1 MSAPVRACIGLGGN
15 IGDVDAA
22 LRAALAAL
30 DALPGTRVL
39 CASRFY
45 RTPAWGV
52 EAQPDFTN
60 AVAVLDTALPA
71 RALLD
76 ALLDIA
82 RAHGRERAADGSR
95 WGPRTLDLDLL
106 LYGESVIDEPGLVV
120 PHPQL
125 HARAFV
131 LVPLAEI
138 APDAMVPGRGRVA
151 SLLASL
157 ETDGIV
163 PA

>member
-15 IGDVDAA
+15 IGDVAAA

-30 DALPGTRVL
+30 GALPGTRLVR
-39 CASRFY
+39 ASRFY

-60 AVAVLDTALPA
+60 AVAVLDTTLPA

-76 ALLDIA
+76 ALLDIE

-106 LYGESVIDEPGLVV
+106 LYGEAVIDEPGLVV

-131 LVPLAEI
+131 LVPLAEV
-138 APDAMVPGRGRVA
+138 AAEAEVPGRGRVDA
-151 SLLASL
+151 LLAGV
-157 ETDGIV
+157 DAGDIV